1 MNIKHIFG
9 IQKKSKTGS
18 TGFTLAELLVAA
30 GLTGVVLLG
39 VGTGMVNMIT
49 ANKRAEAQSE
59 TRIELN
65 RAQDFITDES
75 RSAQGMWQPG
85 TVPGWWPAST
95 TSGTAATAKLYLQVP
110 LRNIFRI
117 SANQIQLPRHGF
129 QNGDAV
135 IFTGITSGLGLT
147 LSSPTAATSTATV
160 YYVVGS
166 TADNFQVASTSGGAA
181 LTLTDSTSAII
192 VPSRLITYY
201 DSNSN
206 AAWLGPRAIHRSTG
220 PCGTTATTQAA
231 QCPMLVDAVAGTN
244 GFTATVTPSTSATSG
259 GRVALALRGQLY
271 DNSMIGAVDDSL
283 GGNSLG
289 VNTDAKARPT
299 TLLQSTNF
307 TNTDGTVTLT
317 RPGTVSYRILGG
329 DIRCGSRA
337 PAMITTATLNFTHP
351 DGTTSSQSAQ
361 SNIASTIDVSS
372 LPSGT
377 RITVTGGIP
386 PESSNPNN
394 TCGAS
399 LTFNSAGS
407 YPTRQ
412 VITLRNGD
420 KVPELTPFGGG
431 RSIDAYLSDY
441 MNLTTRKITI
451 EPNQVIYLF
460 ELGTTDGTSGA
471 YDLQDIVVLG
481 TIR

>member
-1 MNIKHIFG
+1 MNIKHIFE
-9 IQKKSKTGS
+9 IQKKGKTGS

-30 GLTGVVLLG
+30 GITGVVLLG
-39 VGTGMVNMIT
+39 VGTGMVTMIS

-75 RSAQGMWQPG
+75 RSAQGMWQAAPS
-85 TVPGWWPAST
+85 WWPAST
-95 TSGTAATAKLYLQVP
+95 TSGAVATAKLYLQVP

-117 SANQIQLPRHGF
+117 TSNQIQLPRHGF

-147 LSSPTAATSTATV
+147 LSSPTATTSTATV

-166 TADNFQVASTSGGAA
+166 TADSFQVASSSGGAA
-181 LTLTDSTSAII
+181 LTLTDSTNAII
-192 VPSRLITYY
+192 VPSRLVTYF

-220 PCGTTATTQAA
+220 PCGTTAATQTV
-231 QCPMLVDAVAGTN
+231 QCPMLVDAVATNN
-244 GFTATVTPSTSATSG
+244 GFTATVRPSTSAISG
-259 GRVALALRGQLY
+259 GRVELALRGQLY
-271 DNSMIGAVDDSL
+271 DNSMIGAAGDSL
-283 GGNSLG
+283 R
-289 VNTDAKARPT
+289 VNTDAKARPI
-299 TLLQSTNF
+299 TLLQTTNF

-329 DIRCGSRA
+329 DIRCGSGA
-337 PAMITTATLNFTHP
+337 PAIITTATLNFTRP
-351 DGTTSSQSAQ
+351 DGSTSSQSAQ

-372 LPSGT
+372 LPTGT
-377 RITVTGGIP
+377 KITVTGSIP
-386 PESSNPNN
+386 PVATNPNN
-394 TCGAS
+394 TCGAN

-420 KVPELTPFGGG
+420 TVPNLAPFGGG
-431 RSIDAYLSDY
+431 RSIDAYLGNY
-441 MNLTTRKITI
+441 INLDTRKITI

-460 ELGTTDGTSGA
+460 ELGTTSDTSTA
-471 YDLQDIVVLG
+471 YDLQDVVVLG
-481 TIR
+481 TIN